1 MQAPSADFSASPE
14 LEKLFEKLIKAV
26 EGLKGSFSSGINVQF
41 PTLNFK
47 DMFKNP
53 FKGLGD
59 RISKQFDKF
68 GDVLKAPF
76 IKLGDMFKNPFK
88 GLGDR
93 ISAQFGKFGD
103 VIKAPFKKLG
113 DGLGKMFGFRKK
125 SPEEKMADMSSEN
138 L

>member
-1 MQAPSADFSASPE
+1 MAEASDNKEILAAIKATQAPPADFSASPE
-14 LEKLFEKLIKAV
+14 LEKRFDKLIKSV

-76 IKLGDMFKNPFK
+76 
-88 GLGDR
+88 
-93 ISAQFGKFGD
+93 
-103 VIKAPFKKLG
+103 KKLG
-113 DGLGKMFGFRKK
+113 EGLGKMFGFGKK
-125 SPEEKMADMSSEN
+125 SPEEKMADMSSKLIDFCLEFFV
-138 L
+138 LY

>member
-1 MQAPSADFSASPE
+1 MNAPPADFSASPE
-14 LEKLFEKLIKAV
+14 LEKLFDKLIKAV
-26 EGLKGSFSSGINVQF
+26 EGLKGSFSTGINIKF

-76 IKLGDMFKNPFK
+76 K
-88 GLGDR
+88 
-93 ISAQFGKFGD
+93 
-103 VIKAPFKKLG
+103 
-113 DGLGKMFGFRKK
+113 
-125 SPEEKMADMSSEN
+125 
-138 L
+138 